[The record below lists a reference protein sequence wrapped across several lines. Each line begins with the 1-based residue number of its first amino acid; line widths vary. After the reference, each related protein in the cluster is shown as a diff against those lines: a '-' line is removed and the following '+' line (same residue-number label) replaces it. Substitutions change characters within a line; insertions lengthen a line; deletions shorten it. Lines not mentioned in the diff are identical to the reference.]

1 MNLIDPD
8 DILPSNV
15 VAINDDA
22 SKHLEILRAEKQE
35 ESMLVRCYGL
45 HKQVEVD
52 GITRTIKCMKCGRTL
67 DPFDYL
73 EQWAKEGDRRMTGL
87 KGLDIQLRVRNA
99 ELRDLERK
107 VGNLR
112 SALKRLGGKNQDEHR
127 AFESA
132 LCNMTYNPAHAE
144 AEKFLS
150 GKEAS

>member
-1 MNLIDPD
+1 MNLADPE

-15 VAINDDA
+15 VALNEDA
-22 SKHLEILRAEKQE
+22 AKHLEIFRAQKQE
-35 ESMLVRCYGL
+35 ESMLIRCYGV
-45 HKQVEVD
+45 HRQVEVD

-67 DPFDYL
+67 DAFDYL

-87 KGLDIQLRVRNA
+87 KGLDIKFRVRSA

-112 SALKRLGGKNQDEHR
+112 NALKRMGGKAQDEHQ

-132 LCNMTYNPAHAE
+132 LCRLTYNPTE
-144 AEKFLS
+144 VESEKFLTE
-150 GKEAS
+150 KEAS